1 MSESSKKWYV
11 LRAAGGKEK
20 KAKEYL
26 EKEIER
32 RSLQDLVSQV
42 LVPTEK
48 VYKIRD
54 GKRVCTERLYFP
66 GYVLIEAELTG
77 ELQHI
82 IRNEIP
88 HMSGF
93 LTEKRDVGKTQEK
106 IPVPIRE
113 DEVRRILGE
122 QDEQAT
128 TEAETVVDYKTGD
141 AVKITDGP
149 FNGFDG
155 TVEEIV
161 EDRSKLKVM
170 VMIFGRK
177 TILELI
183 FTQVTKES
191 SKIMAKEIAGFI
203 KLQIKGGAA
212 NPSPPVGPALGSK
225 GLNIMDF
232 CKQFN
237 ARTQESAGKVLPVV
251 ITVYSDKSFTFEV
264 KQPPVAVQLKEAA
277 KISAGS
283 AEPNRKKVGS
293 VTWEQVKAIA
303 ETKMADMNCFTLKSA
318 MTMVAGTAR
327 SMGIKVEG
335 EFPEL

>member
-32 RSLQDLVSQV
+32 RGLQDLVSQV

-48 VYKIRD
+48 VYRIRD
-54 GKRVCTERLYFP
+54 GKRVCTERLFYP

-93 LTEKRDVGKTQEK
+93 LTEKQDVKRGDGKTQIEK
-106 IPVPIRE
+106 LPTPIRQ
-113 DEVRRILGE
+113 DEVDRILGKK
-122 QDEQAT
+122 DEMAD
-128 TEAETVVDYKTGD
+128 TEAVTVVDYQVGD
-141 AVKITDGP
+141 AVKITAGP
-149 FNGFDG
+149 FVGFDG

-177 TILELI
+177 TLLELN
-183 FTQVTKES
+183 FTQVTKE
-191 SKIMAKEIAGFI
+191 
-203 KLQIKGGAA
+203 
-212 NPSPPVGPALGSK
+212 
-225 GLNIMDF
+225 
-232 CKQFN
+232 
-237 ARTQESAGKVLPVV
+237 
-251 ITVYSDKSFTFEV
+251 YSELW
-264 KQPPVAVQLKEAA
+264 Q
-277 KISAGS
+277 
-283 AEPNRKKVGS
+283 KK
-293 VTWEQVKAIA
+293 
-303 ETKMADMNCFTLKSA
+303 
-318 MTMVAGTAR
+318 
-327 SMGIKVEG
+327 
-335 EFPEL
+335 

>member
-32 RSLQDLVSQV
+32 CGLQDLVSQV

-48 VYKIRD
+48 VYRIRD
-54 GKRVCTERLYFP
+54 GKRICTERLFYP

-82 IRNEIP
+82 IRNEVP

-93 LTEKRDVGKTQEK
+93 LTEKRDVKRGEGKPQEEK
-106 IPVPIRE
+106 LPIPLRD

-122 QDEQAT
+122 QDEQAV
-128 TEAETVVDYKTGD
+128 AEVQTVVDYTVGE

-149 FNGFDG
+149 FSGFDG
-155 TVEEIV
+155 TVEAIV

-177 TILELI
+177 TILELN
-183 FTQVTKES
+183 FTQVTKE
-191 SKIMAKEIAGFI
+191 
-203 KLQIKGGAA
+203 
-212 NPSPPVGPALGSK
+212 
-225 GLNIMDF
+225 
-232 CKQFN
+232 
-237 ARTQESAGKVLPVV
+237 
-251 ITVYSDKSFTFEV
+251 
-264 KQPPVAVQLKEAA
+264 
-277 KISAGS
+277 
-283 AEPNRKKVGS
+283 
-293 VTWEQVKAIA
+293 
-303 ETKMADMNCFTLKSA
+303 
-318 MTMVAGTAR
+318 
-327 SMGIKVEG
+327 
-335 EFPEL
+335 

>member
-1 MSESSKKWYV
+1 MSESNKKWYV

-32 RSLQDLVSQV
+32 RNLQDLVSQV

-48 VYKIRD
+48 VFKIRD
-54 GKRVCTERLYFP
+54 GKRICTERLYYP

-82 IRNEIP
+82 IRNEVP

-93 LTEKRDVGKTQEK
+93 LTEKRDRVNKDGKVQEEK
-106 IPVPIRE
+106 LPIPIRE

-122 QDEQAT
+122 QDEQAAS
-128 TEAETVVDYKTGD
+128 EAETLVDYVIGD

-155 TVEEIV
+155 TIEDIV

-177 TILELI
+177 TNLELN
-183 FTQVTKES
+183 FTQVTKE
-191 SKIMAKEIAGFI
+191 
-203 KLQIKGGAA
+203 
-212 NPSPPVGPALGSK
+212 
-225 GLNIMDF
+225 
-232 CKQFN
+232 
-237 ARTQESAGKVLPVV
+237 
-251 ITVYSDKSFTFEV
+251 
-264 KQPPVAVQLKEAA
+264 
-277 KISAGS
+277 
-283 AEPNRKKVGS
+283 
-293 VTWEQVKAIA
+293 
-303 ETKMADMNCFTLKSA
+303 
-318 MTMVAGTAR
+318 
-327 SMGIKVEG
+327 
-335 EFPEL
+335 

>member
-1 MSESSKKWYV
+1 MSESNKKWYV
-11 LRAAGGKEK
+11 RRAAGGKEK

-54 GKRVCTERLYFP
+54 GKRVCTERLFYP

-82 IRNEIP
+82 IRNEVP

-93 LTEKRDVGKTQEK
+93 LTEKRERKNSDGKLQEEK
-106 IPVPIRE
+106 LPIPLRD
-113 DEVRRILGE
+113 DEARRILGE
-122 QDEQAT
+122 QDEQIG
-128 TEAETVVDYKTGD
+128 TEAETVVDYTVGD

-177 TILELI
+177 TILELN
-183 FTQVTKES
+183 FTQVTKE
-191 SKIMAKEIAGFI
+191 
-203 KLQIKGGAA
+203 
-212 NPSPPVGPALGSK
+212 
-225 GLNIMDF
+225 
-232 CKQFN
+232 
-237 ARTQESAGKVLPVV
+237 
-251 ITVYSDKSFTFEV
+251 
-264 KQPPVAVQLKEAA
+264 
-277 KISAGS
+277 
-283 AEPNRKKVGS
+283 
-293 VTWEQVKAIA
+293 
-303 ETKMADMNCFTLKSA
+303 
-318 MTMVAGTAR
+318 
-327 SMGIKVEG
+327 
-335 EFPEL
+335 

>member
-1 MSESSKKWYV
+1 MSESNKKWYV

-32 RSLQDLVSQV
+32 RGLQDLVSQV

-54 GKRVCTERLYFP
+54 GKRIMTERLFFP

-82 IRNEIP
+82 IRNEVP

-93 LTEKRDVGKTQEK
+93 LTEKHDVGKTQEK
-106 IPVPIRE
+106 RPVPIRE

-128 TEAETVVDYKTGD
+128 SEAETVVDYIVGD

-149 FNGFDG
+149 FEGFDG
-155 TVEEIV
+155 TVEDIV

-177 TILELI
+177 TILELN
-183 FTQVTKES
+183 FTQVTKE
-191 SKIMAKEIAGFI
+191 
-203 KLQIKGGAA
+203 
-212 NPSPPVGPALGSK
+212 
-225 GLNIMDF
+225 LN
-232 CKQFN
+232 
-237 ARTQESAGKVLPVV
+237 
-251 ITVYSDKSFTFEV
+251 
-264 KQPPVAVQLKEAA
+264 
-277 KISAGS
+277 
-283 AEPNRKKVGS
+283 
-293 VTWEQVKAIA
+293 
-303 ETKMADMNCFTLKSA
+303 
-318 MTMVAGTAR
+318 
-327 SMGIKVEG
+327 
-335 EFPEL
+335 

>member
-32 RSLQDLVSQV
+32 RNLQDLVSQV

-54 GKRVCTERLYFP
+54 GKRVCTERLFFP

-93 LTEKRDVGKTQEK
+93 LTEKRAVSAPDSKKDADSKKPVKVTEEK
-106 IPVPIRE
+106 LPVPLRP
-113 DEVRRILGE
+113 DEVKRILGE
-122 QDEQAT
+122 QDDQVDNV
-128 TEAETVVDYKTGD
+128 AETFVDYSVGD

-177 TILELI
+177 TILELN
-183 FTQVTKES
+183 FTQVTKE
-191 SKIMAKEIAGFI
+191 
-203 KLQIKGGAA
+203 
-212 NPSPPVGPALGSK
+212 
-225 GLNIMDF
+225 
-232 CKQFN
+232 
-237 ARTQESAGKVLPVV
+237 
-251 ITVYSDKSFTFEV
+251 
-264 KQPPVAVQLKEAA
+264 
-277 KISAGS
+277 
-283 AEPNRKKVGS
+283 
-293 VTWEQVKAIA
+293 
-303 ETKMADMNCFTLKSA
+303 
-318 MTMVAGTAR
+318 
-327 SMGIKVEG
+327 
-335 EFPEL
+335 

>member
-1 MSESSKKWYV
+1 MSESNKKWYV

-54 GKRVCTERLYFP
+54 GKRVCTERLFYP

-82 IRNEIP
+82 IRNEVP

-93 LTEKRDVGKTQEK
+93 LTEKRERKNSDGKLQEEMLP
-106 IPVPIRE
+106 IPLRD
-113 DEVRRILGE
+113 DEARRILGE
-122 QDEQAT
+122 QDEQIG
-128 TEAETVVDYKTGD
+128 TEAETVVDYTVGD

-161 EDRSKLKVM
+161 EDRSKLKVV

-177 TILELI
+177 TILELN
-183 FTQVTKES
+183 FTQVTKE
-191 SKIMAKEIAGFI
+191 
-203 KLQIKGGAA
+203 
-212 NPSPPVGPALGSK
+212 
-225 GLNIMDF
+225 
-232 CKQFN
+232 
-237 ARTQESAGKVLPVV
+237 
-251 ITVYSDKSFTFEV
+251 
-264 KQPPVAVQLKEAA
+264 
-277 KISAGS
+277 
-283 AEPNRKKVGS
+283 
-293 VTWEQVKAIA
+293 
-303 ETKMADMNCFTLKSA
+303 
-318 MTMVAGTAR
+318 
-327 SMGIKVEG
+327 
-335 EFPEL
+335 

>member
-32 RSLQDLVSQV
+32 RGLQDLVSQV

-48 VYKIRD
+48 VYRIRD
-54 GKRVCTERLYFP
+54 GKRVCTERLFYP

-93 LTEKRDVGKTQEK
+93 LTEKQDVKRGDGKTQIEK
-106 IPVPIRE
+106 LPTPIRQ
-113 DEVRRILGE
+113 DEVDRILGKK
-122 QDEQAT
+122 DEMAD
-128 TEAETVVDYKTGD
+128 TEAVTVVDYQVGD

-149 FNGFDG
+149 FEGFDG

-177 TILELI
+177 TILELN
-183 FTQVTKES
+183 FTQVTK
-191 SKIMAKEIAGFI
+191 
-203 KLQIKGGAA
+203 
-212 NPSPPVGPALGSK
+212 
-225 GLNIMDF
+225 D
-232 CKQFN
+232 
-237 ARTQESAGKVLPVV
+237 
-251 ITVYSDKSFTFEV
+251 
-264 KQPPVAVQLKEAA
+264 
-277 KISAGS
+277 
-283 AEPNRKKVGS
+283 
-293 VTWEQVKAIA
+293 
-303 ETKMADMNCFTLKSA
+303 
-318 MTMVAGTAR
+318 
-327 SMGIKVEG
+327 
-335 EFPEL
+335 

>member
-1 MSESSKKWYV
+1 MSDSNKKWYV

-32 RSLQDLVSQV
+32 RHLQDLVSQV

-48 VYKIRD
+48 VYRIRD
-54 GKRVCTERLYFP
+54 GKRICTERLFYP

-93 LTEKRDVGKTQEK
+93 LTEKRDVVRGGGKAQEEK
-106 IPVPIRE
+106 LPIPLRE

-122 QDEQAT
+122 QDEMAS
-128 TEAETVVDYKTGD
+128 TEAETVIDYKAGD

-149 FNGFDG
+149 FTGFDG

-177 TILELI
+177 TILELN
-183 FTQVTKES
+183 FTQVTKE
-191 SKIMAKEIAGFI
+191 
-203 KLQIKGGAA
+203 
-212 NPSPPVGPALGSK
+212 
-225 GLNIMDF
+225 
-232 CKQFN
+232 
-237 ARTQESAGKVLPVV
+237 
-251 ITVYSDKSFTFEV
+251 
-264 KQPPVAVQLKEAA
+264 
-277 KISAGS
+277 
-283 AEPNRKKVGS
+283 
-293 VTWEQVKAIA
+293 
-303 ETKMADMNCFTLKSA
+303 
-318 MTMVAGTAR
+318 
-327 SMGIKVEG
+327 
-335 EFPEL
+335 

>member
-32 RSLQDLVSQV
+32 RGLQDLVSRV

-48 VYKIRD
+48 VYRIRD
-54 GKRVCTERLYFP
+54 GKRVCTERLFYP

-93 LTEKRDVGKTQEK
+93 LTEKQDVKRGDGKTQIEK
-106 IPVPIRE
+106 LPTPIRQ
-113 DEVRRILGE
+113 DEVDRILGKK
-122 QDEQAT
+122 DEMAD
-128 TEAETVVDYKTGD
+128 TEAVTVVDYEVGD

-149 FNGFDG
+149 FEGFDG

-177 TILELI
+177 TLLELN
-183 FTQVTKES
+183 FTQVTKE
-191 SKIMAKEIAGFI
+191 
-203 KLQIKGGAA
+203 
-212 NPSPPVGPALGSK
+212 
-225 GLNIMDF
+225 
-232 CKQFN
+232 
-237 ARTQESAGKVLPVV
+237 
-251 ITVYSDKSFTFEV
+251 
-264 KQPPVAVQLKEAA
+264 
-277 KISAGS
+277 
-283 AEPNRKKVGS
+283 
-293 VTWEQVKAIA
+293 
-303 ETKMADMNCFTLKSA
+303 
-318 MTMVAGTAR
+318 
-327 SMGIKVEG
+327 
-335 EFPEL
+335 

>member
-1 MSESSKKWYV
+1 MSESNKKWYV

-54 GKRVCTERLYFP
+54 GKRICTERLFYP

-82 IRNEIP
+82 IRNEVP

-93 LTEKRDVGKTQEK
+93 LTEKRERKNSEGKVQEEK
-106 IPVPIRE
+106 IPVPLRD
-113 DEVRRILGE
+113 DEARRILGE
-122 QDEQAT
+122 QDEQIGN
-128 TEAETVVDYKTGD
+128 EAETVVDYAVGD
-141 AVKITDGP
+141 PVKITDGP

-177 TILELI
+177 TILELN
-183 FTQVTKES
+183 FTQVTKE
-191 SKIMAKEIAGFI
+191 
-203 KLQIKGGAA
+203 
-212 NPSPPVGPALGSK
+212 
-225 GLNIMDF
+225 
-232 CKQFN
+232 
-237 ARTQESAGKVLPVV
+237 
-251 ITVYSDKSFTFEV
+251 
-264 KQPPVAVQLKEAA
+264 
-277 KISAGS
+277 
-283 AEPNRKKVGS
+283 
-293 VTWEQVKAIA
+293 
-303 ETKMADMNCFTLKSA
+303 
-318 MTMVAGTAR
+318 
-327 SMGIKVEG
+327 
-335 EFPEL
+335 

>member
-32 RSLQDLVSQV
+32 CGLQDLVAQV

-48 VYKIRD
+48 VYRIRD
-54 GKRVCTERLYFP
+54 GKRICTERLFYP

-77 ELQHI
+77 ELQYI
-82 IRNEIP
+82 IRNEVP

-93 LTEKRDVGKTQEK
+93 LTEKRTVKREGGKTQEEK
-106 IPVPIRE
+106 LPIPLRD

-122 QDEQAT
+122 QDDLAT
-128 TEAETVVDYKTGD
+128 ADVETVVDYKNGD

-177 TILELI
+177 ALLELN
-183 FTQVTKES
+183 FTQVTKE
-191 SKIMAKEIAGFI
+191 
-203 KLQIKGGAA
+203 
-212 NPSPPVGPALGSK
+212 
-225 GLNIMDF
+225 LN
-232 CKQFN
+232 
-237 ARTQESAGKVLPVV
+237 
-251 ITVYSDKSFTFEV
+251 
-264 KQPPVAVQLKEAA
+264 
-277 KISAGS
+277 
-283 AEPNRKKVGS
+283 
-293 VTWEQVKAIA
+293 
-303 ETKMADMNCFTLKSA
+303 
-318 MTMVAGTAR
+318 
-327 SMGIKVEG
+327 
-335 EFPEL
+335 

>member
-1 MSESSKKWYV
+1 MSESGKKWYV

-32 RSLQDLVSQV
+32 CGLQDLVSQV

-54 GKRVCTERLYFP
+54 GKRVCTERLFYP

-77 ELQHI
+77 ELQYI
-82 IRNEIP
+82 IRNEVP

-93 LTEKRDVGKTQEK
+93 LTEKREVKRGDKSQEEK
-106 IPVPIRE
+106 LPIPLRE

-122 QDEQAT
+122 QDEMID
-128 TEAETVVDYKTGD
+128 TEAETVVDYLVGD

-149 FNGFDG
+149 FTGFDG

-177 TILELI
+177 TILELN
-183 FTQVTKES
+183 FTQVTKE
-191 SKIMAKEIAGFI
+191 
-203 KLQIKGGAA
+203 
-212 NPSPPVGPALGSK
+212 
-225 GLNIMDF
+225 
-232 CKQFN
+232 
-237 ARTQESAGKVLPVV
+237 
-251 ITVYSDKSFTFEV
+251 
-264 KQPPVAVQLKEAA
+264 
-277 KISAGS
+277 
-283 AEPNRKKVGS
+283 
-293 VTWEQVKAIA
+293 
-303 ETKMADMNCFTLKSA
+303 
-318 MTMVAGTAR
+318 
-327 SMGIKVEG
+327 
-335 EFPEL
+335 

>member
-1 MSESSKKWYV
+1 MSESNKKWYV

-48 VYKIRD
+48 VYRIRD
-54 GKRVCTERLYFP
+54 GKRICTERLFYP

-93 LTEKRDVGKTQEK
+93 LTEKRDVTRGSGKAQEEK
-106 IPVPIRE
+106 LPIPLRD

-122 QDEQAT
+122 QDEMAS
-128 TEAETVVDYKTGD
+128 AETETVIDYKTGD

-149 FNGFDG
+149 FTGFDG

-177 TILELI
+177 TILELN
-183 FTQVTKES
+183 FTQVT
-191 SKIMAKEIAGFI
+191 I
-203 KLQIKGGAA
+203 
-212 NPSPPVGPALGSK
+212 
-225 GLNIMDF
+225 
-232 CKQFN
+232 
-237 ARTQESAGKVLPVV
+237 
-251 ITVYSDKSFTFEV
+251 
-264 KQPPVAVQLKEAA
+264 
-277 KISAGS
+277 
-283 AEPNRKKVGS
+283 
-293 VTWEQVKAIA
+293 
-303 ETKMADMNCFTLKSA
+303 
-318 MTMVAGTAR
+318 
-327 SMGIKVEG
+327 
-335 EFPEL
+335 

>member
-54 GKRVCTERLYFP
+54 GKRVCTERLFFP

-82 IRNEIP
+82 IRNEVP

-93 LTEKRDVGKTQEK
+93 LTEKRDVKRGEGKAQEEK
-106 IPVPIRE
+106 LPIPLRD
-113 DEVRRILGE
+113 DEVKRILGE
-122 QDEQAT
+122 QDEQAAG
-128 TEAETVVDYKTGD
+128 EAETIVDYVIGD

-155 TVEEIV
+155 TIEEIV

-177 TILELI
+177 TILELN
-183 FTQVTKES
+183 FTQVTKE
-191 SKIMAKEIAGFI
+191 
-203 KLQIKGGAA
+203 
-212 NPSPPVGPALGSK
+212 
-225 GLNIMDF
+225 
-232 CKQFN
+232 
-237 ARTQESAGKVLPVV
+237 
-251 ITVYSDKSFTFEV
+251 
-264 KQPPVAVQLKEAA
+264 
-277 KISAGS
+277 
-283 AEPNRKKVGS
+283 
-293 VTWEQVKAIA
+293 
-303 ETKMADMNCFTLKSA
+303 
-318 MTMVAGTAR
+318 
-327 SMGIKVEG
+327 
-335 EFPEL
+335 

>member
-1 MSESSKKWYV
+1 MSESNKKWYV

-48 VYKIRD
+48 VYRIRD
-54 GKRVCTERLYFP
+54 GKRICTERLFYP

-93 LTEKRDVGKTQEK
+93 LTEKRDVARGTGKAQEEK
-106 IPVPIRE
+106 LPVPLRD

-122 QDEQAT
+122 QDEIAG
-128 TEAETVVDYKTGD
+128 TEAETVVDYKVGE

-149 FNGFDG
+149 FSGFDG

-177 TILELI
+177 TILELN
-183 FTQVTKES
+183 FTQVTKE
-191 SKIMAKEIAGFI
+191 
-203 KLQIKGGAA
+203 
-212 NPSPPVGPALGSK
+212 
-225 GLNIMDF
+225 
-232 CKQFN
+232 
-237 ARTQESAGKVLPVV
+237 
-251 ITVYSDKSFTFEV
+251 
-264 KQPPVAVQLKEAA
+264 
-277 KISAGS
+277 
-283 AEPNRKKVGS
+283 
-293 VTWEQVKAIA
+293 
-303 ETKMADMNCFTLKSA
+303 
-318 MTMVAGTAR
+318 
-327 SMGIKVEG
+327 
-335 EFPEL
+335 

>member
-1 MSESSKKWYV
+1 MSESTKKWYV

-32 RSLQDLVSQV
+32 CGLQDLVSQV

-48 VYKIRD
+48 VYRIRD
-54 GKRVCTERLYFP
+54 GKRVCSERLFYP

-93 LTEKRDVGKTQEK
+93 LTEKQDVKRGDGKTQIEK
-106 IPVPIRE
+106 LPTPIRQ
-113 DEVRRILGE
+113 DEVDRILGKK
-122 QDEQAT
+122 DEMAD
-128 TEAETVVDYKTGD
+128 TEAVTVVDYQVGD

-149 FNGFDG
+149 FEGFDG

-177 TILELI
+177 TLLELN
-183 FTQVTKES
+183 FTQVTKE
-191 SKIMAKEIAGFI
+191 
-203 KLQIKGGAA
+203 
-212 NPSPPVGPALGSK
+212 
-225 GLNIMDF
+225 
-232 CKQFN
+232 
-237 ARTQESAGKVLPVV
+237 
-251 ITVYSDKSFTFEV
+251 
-264 KQPPVAVQLKEAA
+264 
-277 KISAGS
+277 
-283 AEPNRKKVGS
+283 
-293 VTWEQVKAIA
+293 
-303 ETKMADMNCFTLKSA
+303 
-318 MTMVAGTAR
+318 
-327 SMGIKVEG
+327 
-335 EFPEL
+335 

>member
-1 MSESSKKWYV
+1 MSESNKKWYV

-48 VYKIRD
+48 VYKIKD
-54 GKRVCTERLYFP
+54 GKRVCTERLFFP

-82 IRNEIP
+82 IRNEVP

-93 LTEKRDVGKTQEK
+93 LTEKREVSRDGKGKPQEEK
-106 IPVPIRE
+106 VPVPIRE

-128 TEAETVVDYKTGD
+128 SDVETVVDYTVGD

-177 TILELI
+177 TILELN
-183 FTQVTKES
+183 FTQVTKE
-191 SKIMAKEIAGFI
+191 
-203 KLQIKGGAA
+203 
-212 NPSPPVGPALGSK
+212 
-225 GLNIMDF
+225 
-232 CKQFN
+232 
-237 ARTQESAGKVLPVV
+237 
-251 ITVYSDKSFTFEV
+251 
-264 KQPPVAVQLKEAA
+264 
-277 KISAGS
+277 
-283 AEPNRKKVGS
+283 
-293 VTWEQVKAIA
+293 
-303 ETKMADMNCFTLKSA
+303 
-318 MTMVAGTAR
+318 
-327 SMGIKVEG
+327 
-335 EFPEL
+335 